1 MRLPSVSVVIDT
13 YNHERFIEQAVVS
26 AIEQDIPP
34 SEVEIIVVDDGSTD
48 RTREIIR
55 KFEPRIRL
63 ISKSNGG
70 QASAFNVAVPETR
83 APVVAFLDGDDW
95 WDTTKLQQTLN
106 AFARN
111 SDIAAVG
118 HGYYEVWGELPP
130 TEMLVPERT
139 CRLDL
144 SSVEAARVADFGR
157 TLLGTSRLA
166 VRRRILEHLGPIPSN
181 LIFCADTPI
190 LTLSLALGG
199 AVVLDQPLCYYRL
212 HAENLHSLHSSDPYK
227 LHRKSE
233 VMAFLLEYL
242 PQRLVELSVPTEVI
256 AALFDADQIEL
267 ERLQSLLGRRG
278 RLQRFKIEMHDFR
291 KSYRKA
297 SLAYASF
304 KCLTGVMALLFS
316 PKYFYRLRNWY
327 AHRNLKRFRGWFA
340 EAEPVVAP
348 TLFQRRSVIKPNN

>member
-63 ISKSNGG
+63 IPSQMEVKHQLRCGR
-70 QASAFNVAVPETR
+70 PETR

-95 WDTTKLQQTLN
+95 WNTTKLQQTLN

-118 HGYYEVWGELPP
+118 HGYYEVWGELPS

-139 CRLDL
+139 CRLNL
-144 SSVEAARVADFGR
+144 SSVEAARVADLGR

-227 LHRKSE
+227 LHRKW
-233 VMAFLLEYL
+233 
-242 PQRLVELSVPTEVI
+242 
-256 AALFDADQIEL
+256 
-267 ERLQSLLGRRG
+267 
-278 RLQRFKIEMHDFR
+278 
-291 KSYRKA
+291 KSW
-297 SLAYASF
+297 
-304 KCLTGVMALLFS
+304 
-316 PKYFYRLRNWY
+316 P
-327 AHRNLKRFRGWFA
+327 FA
-340 EAEPVVAP
+340 
-348 TLFQRRSVIKPNN
+348 